1 MEDLEKRY
9 IFNSVFPSIVLSFY
23 NYFLLKAMWAL
34 IGSPNNNIIIL
45 ISLGV
50 CVLTLISSY
59 IELYNSNKF
68 TRSIMVVL
76 ESWKWPSLIFLFI
89 MIILYLISYFV
100 IIPKIITISIYLV
113 VFLIGFYA
121 YYNAHKI
128 KVIEYELEIEN
139 LKEELNIIHIS
150 DIHYGT
156 YRNQGLLKK
165 IVEKINYLAD
175 KGAQL
180 VIISGDLADGSTS
193 IGKEDFNEFKNI
205 KIPVIFTPGNHDYYP
220 GIEKVYSA
228 CENAGIYI
236 LNNNYC
242 TFKDLSIYGLNYS
255 FTNPQKSFNQFNI
268 NPETNNIM
276 VYHAPDHWKDFIKY
290 GFDIQLSGHTHGGQF
305 YPANLWVGKFFP
317 FCKGLFINNQ
327 GDKTSY
333 LSVSTGVGT
342 MGPPLRLGTNS
353 EMVLLKLI
361 PKKIKP

>member
-1 MEDLEKRY
+1 
-9 IFNSVFPSIVLSFY
+9 
-23 NYFLLKAMWAL
+23 
-34 IGSPNNNIIIL
+34 
-45 ISLGV
+45 
-50 CVLTLISSY
+50 
-59 IELYNSNKF
+59 
-68 TRSIMVVL
+68 
-76 ESWKWPSLIFLFI
+76 

-128 KVIEYELEIEN
+128 KVIRIWIRN
-139 LKEELNIIHIS
+139 WKLKEELNIIHIS

-165 IVEKINYLAD
+165 IVEKRPIYLAD

-193 IGKEDFNEFKNI
+193 IGKDDFNEFKNI

-242 TFKDLSIYGLNYS
+242 TFKDLTIYGLNYS
-255 FTNPQKSFNQFNI
+255 FTNPQNSFNQFN
-268 NPETNNIM
+268 
-276 VYHAPDHWKDFIKY
+276 
-290 GFDIQLSGHTHGGQF
+290 G
-305 YPANLWVGKFFP
+305 
-317 FCKGLFINNQ
+317 
-327 GDKTSY
+327 
-333 LSVSTGVGT
+333 
-342 MGPPLRLGTNS
+342 
-353 EMVLLKLI
+353 
-361 PKKIKP
+361 